1 MYRTSRFARI
11 LTAALAAGVA
21 LATAGFA
28 QTARKDIVIAGIY
41 KALDQGWFQDTSA
54 AAEKTALR
62 LGAKEYIKLDASM
75 NPDKYMNALET
86 VIARKVD
93 GLIVCIPDQSLSKV
107 TVDKCKAAGIP
118 VLADDDALILDG
130 KKLAPS
136 FELDAFLVGKQM
148 GEWLVDAVKKNGLVK
163 NPPATAFLSLT
174 MLTVNSC
181 VPRSQGYESAW
192 KAGPFAKVAIIN
204 ADYNGETEKAF
215 NAASATINANPKIK
229 TWFVCAPN
237 DEGAQGAVRALEQR
251 GLDKNAVVV
260 GLGGYLRQ
268 GRVQEALQRLQG
280 FGLHRPGDRRRD
292 GGHGHDGEDPEE
304 QGNLRRVQEA
314 RRGFRHV
321 SSGSE
326 DGHQGRLPADHGQ
339 GGGLSPPG
347 GRPAGLDGLPCG
359 RRSSGA
365 GGGRCGDGRGRL
377 AAVAEEPTRLDDLDH
392 LPRDQLLPGGVGRL
406 QPR

>member
-260 GLGGYLRQ
+260 GLGGYLAKDEYKKPYSAFKASAYIDP
-268 GRVQEALQRLQG
+268 VT
-280 FGLHRPGDRRRD
+280 
-292 GGHGHDGEDPEE
+292 DGETVATAMMGKILKNKEIFAEYRKP
-304 QGNLRRVQEA
+304 G
-314 RRGFRHV
+314 
-321 SSGSE
+321 E
-326 DGHQGRLPADHGQ
+326 DFGMYPLGAKMVTKDDYRQIMGKAAD
-339 GGGLSPPG
+339 
-347 GRPAGLDGLPCG
+347 
-359 RRSSGA
+359 
-365 GGGRCGDGRGRL
+365 
-377 AAVAEEPTRLDDLDH
+377 
-392 LPRDQLLPGGVGRL
+392 
-406 QPR
+406 